1 MIRHFDYRHLY
12 KNYSQFENSNFLD
25 RYINYNDFENY
36 LVKEL
41 KPMFQHEVIGLSE
54 SGQSIHCL
62 NLGNG
67 SQKIL
72 IWSQMHGNEST
83 TTKSILDVLNFI
95 RYNKSHSFVNYL
107 LKSCVIKIIPIL
119 NPDGANRYTRFNIN
133 DVDLNRDAIKRSQ
146 SETQCFFKCLENF
159 KPDYCFNMHGQRTIF
174 SAGDTNKSAALS
186 FLAPSYNYGL
196 NINKNRDEAMRLIV
210 SATKL
215 LSDYIPGHIGR
226 YDDAHNPNCFG
237 DHIQNMG
244 ASTVLFEAGHYK
256 IDYKRN
262 EVRRFVMLSLLKMI
276 EGIAYSN
283 IDENNI
289 DEYNNIP
296 KNKKLFLDIIIKNVA
311 NSKTGFVGVQYKEVL
326 NKNRIVFKPYIKSL
340 GNLSDFYAHRY
351 IEANHNPITING
363 NPRLKVDLNIENIK
377 ISDKNIDLKIDK

>member
-25 RYINYNDFENY
+25 RYINYNAFENY

-67 SQKIL
+67 SKKIL

-174 SAGDTNKSAALS
+174 SAGNTNKSAALS
-186 FLAPSYNYGL
+186 FLAPSYNFGL